1 MILSNLTHSEK
12 GAIKFVRA
20 LQDGPE
26 SATRDVTLHQLVDI
40 FDRKNFNKRADF
52 HYLATVFL
60 NLSHASGQPSPN

>member
-12 GAIKFVRA
+12 GAIEFVRA

-40 FDRKNFNKRADF
+40 FDRRISTKEQIFTIWRLF
-52 HYLATVFL
+52 F
-60 NLSHASGQPSPN
+60 